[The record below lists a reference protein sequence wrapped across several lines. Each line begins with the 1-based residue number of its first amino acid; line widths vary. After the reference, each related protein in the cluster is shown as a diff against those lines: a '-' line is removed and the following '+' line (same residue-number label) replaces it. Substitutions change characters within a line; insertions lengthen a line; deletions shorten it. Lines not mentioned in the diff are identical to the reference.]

1 MKLYDTDSMS
11 FVSSVKFWK
20 LLPLLEQRMRS
31 FFGRLLSFEGA
42 GSPCS
47 DLMSPLSFA
56 LPPIRGDPGCQQ
68 GETRHN
74 ILLHISQISHKS
86 HKSHTNLT
94 QISQISYK
102 SHTNLIQSANQGR
115 PGLPTFRGR
124 QDTKFSNKYHITSAQ
139 LIQSSYQIIF
149 LFIFGRNF
157 SIQPKIILIVTKCTF

>member
-1 MKLYDTDSMS
+1 MWVRCFWSLLAFTGFNYWTSNSSQPPKHIAYDFKYTCHYETVWHR
-11 FVSSVKFWK
+11 FNVFCVKCEILE

-74 ILLHISQISHKS
+74 ILL
-86 HKSHTNLT
+86 

-102 SHTNLIQSANQGR
+102 SHTNLTQISKISHKSHKNLTNLTQISQ
-115 PGLPTFRGR
+115 
-124 QDTKFSNKYHITSAQ
+124 I
-139 LIQSSYQIIF
+139 SY
-149 LFIFGRNF
+149 
-157 SIQPKIILIVTKCTF
+157 